1 MQNLFWK
8 IKHIF
13 YLFPVFIVFICY
25 THHSFGQEVIRF
37 ESEEQA
43 AAASYRD
50 SIQVDSTARP
60 PSYPG
65 GEDAFFLSI
74 EQFLS
79 SPEWRGIVNPIRD
92 EVTFEFI
99 VNKEGT
105 VENFKIKRTTNIELN
120 RPLKLAIEG
129 MKWEPRIRE
138 GNAVETRIS
147 YAISLRSIYE
157 FPYLLIEKID
167 APQTADPSTKQVKIF
182 IVVGALLIMAA
193 LLIL

>member
-25 THHSFGQEVIRF
+25 THHSLGQEVIRF

-79 SPEWRGIVNPIRD
+79 SPELRGIVNPIRD

-105 VENFKIKRTTNIELN
+105 VANFKIKRTSNIELN
-120 RPLKLAIEG
+120 RPLKLAIER

-147 YAISLRSIYE
+147 YTITLRSIYE
-157 FPYLLIEKID
+157 FPFVLIEKTD
-167 APQTADPSTKQVKIF
+167 TPLTADPSTRQVKIF
-182 IVVGALLIMAA
+182 IVAGALLIMAA